1 MYERSAIVLERYLSK
16 IFGQDNDTSIK
27 ASYKIYQDILVEM
40 EKYQVITEE
49 EEKVIDEFDEIAKKM
64 QSIQKKQEVLCSD
77 SIEHE
82 EERNKLF
89 NDFDQDPSLIEK
101 KLLKMEKALE
111 ENAKEQKELREQ
123 YIKLLNDFSEKQRE
137 RNKCGKNRRA
147 VEANHIKLLNET
159 IEKIEAI
166 NQAIVKKVKEFIAVD
181 NDTLCQS
188 LNKIMLEN
196 GKNEK
201 IKFDVNVIKKAVS
214 IRIEIAKKEAEC
226 YVNCYEKLKRLMTE
240 IENDSL
246 KLAKYQ
252 KILKDVTV
260 KLNFLEA
267 EKEYIVNFLDNERM
281 TAINGEKAHKQM
293 MQEACKNFDLDMA
306 QINNLYNLILRE
318 IAGKSTKK
326 AYKEL
331 YNSTY
336 LANIEETEKTFNKE
350 INSIRASIGTIINTN
365 YWRIEGIKNLYE
377 VFNNEVEE
385 KFERDL
391 SEFMPEENEKQ
402 SEETEPEEL
411 VENDDEVEEDDAEE
425 WFISNSEINKNGKYN
440 EHEADEYED
449 EEDNDEE
456 DDEYEDDEY
465 DDDEND
471 EYDENE
477 YNDEKEDEWD
487 DKEDDEYGEDEWDD
501 EEEDE
506 YGEDEWDDEED
517 DEYDDDEYEEEYEY
531 SDDGNE
537 NEEDEEDENYEI
549 DENYKCNAQEDEKTQ
564 TKEKRGR
571 INKSVTR
578 NEPKTK
584 KQHEI
589 TEKKEGLFEKLFK
602 EKKK

>member
-27 ASYKIYQDILVEM
+27 ASYKIYQDILAEM

-101 KLLKMEKALE
+101 KLLKIEKVIE
-111 ENAKEQKELREQ
+111 ENSEEQKELREE
-123 YIKLLNDFSEKQRE
+123 YIKLLNEFSEKQRE

-166 NQAIVKKVKEFIAVD
+166 NVAIVKKVKEFIAVD
-181 NDTLCQS
+181 NETLCQS

-201 IKFDVNVIKKAVS
+201 VKFDANVIKKAVGA
-214 IRIEIAKKEAEC
+214 RIEIAKKEAEC
-226 YVNCYEKLKRLMTE
+226 YVNTYEKLKRLMTE
-240 IENDSL
+240 IESDNL
-246 KLAKYQ
+246 KLGKYQ
-252 KILKDVTV
+252 KVLKDVTV
-260 KLNFLEA
+260 KLNFIEA

-306 QINNLYNLILRE
+306 QINNLYNLVLRE

-336 LANIEETEKTFNKE
+336 LADIEETEKTFNQE
-350 INSIRASIGTIINTN
+350 INNIRANIGTIINTN

-391 SEFMPEENEKQ
+391 SEFMPEEK
-402 SEETEPEEL
+402 EEFEEPEQLEL
-411 VENDDEVEEDDAEE
+411 DEEEDETVEDDTEE
-425 WFISNSEINKNGKYN
+425 WFITNN
-440 EHEADEYED
+440 EVNEKTKDDDEYDDED
-449 EEDNDEE
+449 

-465 DDDEND
+465 EDEDDDE
-471 EYDENE
+471 Y
-477 YNDEKEDEWD
+477 
-487 DKEDDEYGEDEWDD
+487 EDDEYEDEDDD
-501 EEEDE
+501 EYEDDEYEDE
-506 YGEDEWDDEED
+506 DD
-517 DEYDDDEYEEEYEY
+517 DEYDDDEYEDEDEYE
-531 SDDGNE
+531 DDE
-537 NEEDEEDENYEI
+537 YEDEDEYEDDEDEDEEDEYED
-549 DENYKCNAQEDEKTQ
+549 DEDDEIEKGIYDEDEDEEDDEKEIEEIKKYIQNKT
-564 TKEKRGR
+564 K
-571 INKSVTR
+571 NKSR
-578 NEPKTK
+578 SKSK
-584 KQHEI
+584 KKEE
-589 TEKKEGLFEKLFK
+589 TEKKSGIFEKIFK

>member
-27 ASYKIYQDILVEM
+27 ASYKIYQDILAEM

-64 QSIQKKQEVLCSD
+64 KSIQKKQEVLCSD

-101 KLLKMEKALE
+101 KLLKIEKVIE
-111 ENAKEQKELREQ
+111 ENSEEQKELREE
-123 YIKLLNDFSEKQRE
+123 YIKLLNEFSEKQRE

-166 NQAIVKKVKEFIAVD
+166 NVAIVKKVKEFIAVD
-181 NDTLCQS
+181 NETLCQS

-201 IKFDVNVIKKAVS
+201 VKFDANVIKKAVGA
-214 IRIEIAKKEAEC
+214 RIEIAKKEAEC
-226 YVNCYEKLKRLMTE
+226 YVNTHEKLKRLMTE
-240 IENDSL
+240 IESDNL
-246 KLAKYQ
+246 KLGKYQ
-252 KILKDVTV
+252 KVLKDVTV
-260 KLNFLEA
+260 KLNFIEA

-293 MQEACKNFDLDMA
+293 MQEACKNFDLDIA
-306 QINNLYNLILRE
+306 QINNLYNLVLRE

-336 LANIEETEKTFNKE
+336 LADIEETEKTFNQE
-350 INSIRASIGTIINTN
+350 VNNIRANIGTIINTN

-391 SEFMPEENEKQ
+391 SEFMPEEK
-402 SEETEPEEL
+402 EEIEEPEQLEL
-411 VENDDEVEEDDAEE
+411 DEEEDETVEDDTEE
-425 WFISNSEINKNGKYN
+425 WFITNNEVNEKGKDDDEY
-440 EHEADEYED
+440 EDEDEDDDEYEDDEYADEDDDEYEDDEYADEDDDEYEDDEYEDEDKDEYEADEYED
-449 EEDNDEE
+449 EDDDEYEDDEYEDEDEYE
-456 DDEYEDDEY
+456 DDEYEDDE
-465 DDDEND
+465 
-471 EYDENE
+471 
-477 YNDEKEDEWD
+477 
-487 DKEDDEYGEDEWDD
+487 
-501 EEEDE
+501 
-506 YGEDEWDDEED
+506 DEED
-517 DEYDDDEYEEEYEY
+517 DEYGDDE
-531 SDDGNE
+531 DDEIEKGKYD
-537 NEEDEEDENYEI
+537 EDEDDED
-549 DENYKCNAQEDEKTQ
+549 DEKEIEEVKKYIKNK
-564 TKEKRGR
+564 TK
-571 INKSVTR
+571 NKSR
-578 NEPKTK
+578 SKGK
-584 KQHEI
+584 KKEEI
-589 TEKKEGLFEKLFK
+589 EKKSGIFEKIFK

>member
-27 ASYKIYQDILVEM
+27 ASYKIYQDILAEM

-64 QSIQKKQEVLCSD
+64 QSIQKKQEVLYSD

-101 KLLKMEKALE
+101 KLLKIEKALE
-111 ENAKEQKELREQ
+111 ENAEEQKDLRER
-123 YIKLLNDFSEKQRE
+123 YIKLLNEFSQKQRE
-137 RNKCGKNRRA
+137 RNKCGKNRRD
-147 VEANHIKLLNET
+147 VEAKHIKLLNET

-166 NQAIVKKVKEFIAVD
+166 NVSIVKKVKEFIAVD
-181 NDTLCQS
+181 NETLCQS

-201 IKFDVNVIKKAVS
+201 VKFDANVIKKAVVA
-214 IRIEIAKKEAEC
+214 RIEIAKKEAEC
-226 YVNCYEKLKRLMTE
+226 YVNTYEKLKRLMTE
-240 IENDSL
+240 IESDNL
-246 KLAKYQ
+246 KLGKYQ
-252 KILKDVTV
+252 KVLKDVTV
-260 KLNFLEA
+260 KLNFIEA

-293 MQEACKNFDLDMA
+293 MQEACKNFDLDIA
-306 QINNLYNLILRE
+306 QINNLYNLVLRE

-336 LANIEETEKTFNKE
+336 LADIEETEKTFNQE
-350 INSIRASIGTIINTN
+350 VNNIRANIGTIINTN

-391 SEFMPEENEKQ
+391 SEFMPEEK
-402 SEETEPEEL
+402 EEIEEPEQLEL
-411 VENDDEVEEDDAEE
+411 DEEEDETVEDDTEE
-425 WFISNSEINKNGKYN
+425 WFITNNEVNEKGKDD
-440 EHEADEYED
+440 DEYED
-449 EEDNDEE
+449 EDDDEYEDDEYEDEDKDEHEDDEYEDEDDDEYEDDEYEDEDEYE
-456 DDEYEDDEY
+456 DDEYEDDE
-465 DDDEND
+465 
-471 EYDENE
+471 
-477 YNDEKEDEWD
+477 
-487 DKEDDEYGEDEWDD
+487 
-501 EEEDE
+501 
-506 YGEDEWDDEED
+506 DEED
-517 DEYDDDEYEEEYEY
+517 DEYGDDE
-531 SDDGNE
+531 DDEIEKGKYD
-537 NEEDEEDENYEI
+537 EDEDEDED
-549 DENYKCNAQEDEKTQ
+549 DEDDEKEIEEVKKYIKNK
-564 TKEKRGR
+564 TK
-571 INKSVTR
+571 NKSR
-578 NEPKTK
+578 SKGK
-584 KQHEI
+584 KKEEI
-589 TEKKEGLFEKLFK
+589 EKKSGIFEKIFK

>member
-101 KLLKMEKALE
+101 KLLKTEKALE

-166 NQAIVKKVKEFIAVD
+166 NQAMVKKVKEFIAVD

-201 IKFDVNVIKKAVS
+201 VKFDANVIKKAVGA
-214 IRIEIAKKEAEC
+214 RIEIAKKEAEC
-226 YVNCYEKLKRLMTE
+226 YVNTYEKLKRLMTE
-240 IENDSL
+240 IESDNL
-246 KLAKYQ
+246 KLGKYQ
-252 KILKDVTV
+252 KVLKDVTV
-260 KLNFLEA
+260 KLNFIEA

-306 QINNLYNLILRE
+306 QINNLYNLVLRE

-336 LANIEETEKTFNKE
+336 LADIEETEKTFNQE
-350 INSIRASIGTIINTN
+350 INNIRANIGTIINTN

-391 SEFMPEENEKQ
+391 SEFMPEEK
-402 SEETEPEEL
+402 EEIEEPEQLEL
-411 VENDDEVEEDDAEE
+411 DEEEDETVEDDTEE
-425 WFISNSEINKNGKYN
+425 WFITNNEVNEKGKDD
-440 EHEADEYED
+440 DEYDDED
-449 EEDNDEE
+449 

-465 DDDEND
+465 
-471 EYDENE
+471 
-477 YNDEKEDEWD
+477 EDED
-487 DKEDDEYGEDEWDD
+487 EDVYEDDEYED
-501 EEEDE
+501 EDE
-506 YGEDEWDDEED
+506 YEDDEED
-517 DEYDDDEYEEEYEY
+517 EDEDD
-531 SDDGNE
+531 
-537 NEEDEEDENYEI
+537 EEDEEKKIEEI
-549 DENYKCNAQEDEKTQ
+549 KKYIQNKT
-564 TKEKRGR
+564 K
-571 INKSVTR
+571 NKSR
-578 NEPKTK
+578 SKSK
-584 KQHEI
+584 KKEE
-589 TEKKEGLFEKLFK
+589 TEKKSGIFEKIFK